1 MLNFV
6 EQHSYVNRSTTM
18 AVAETWAAAA
28 AAETWAAAAAAAA
41 AEEEEKW
48 VAMWAEPVASRR
60 NPERVLT

>member
-1 MLNFV
+1 
-6 EQHSYVNRSTTM
+6 M

>member
-18 AVAETWAAAA
+18 A

>member
-18 AVAETWAAAA
+18 AVAETWA
-28 AAETWAAAAAAAA
+28 AAAAAAAA